1 MSLYEVVFIVR
12 PDVAT
17 TQVDAITKRIT
28 DRIEA
33 GEGRIVKS
41 ENWGLRS
48 LAYSIKKHSK
58 GYYTMLCCDMPGAV
72 VAEIEHMMKLSDD
85 VIRFLTIKVD
95 AITDDPSLMLKAKV
109 KADAEAAEFEEMQS

>member
-33 GEGRIVKS
+33 GEGRIIKS

-48 LAYSIKKHSK
+48 MAYSIKKHAK
-58 GYYTMLCCDMPGAV
+58 GYYTMLCCDMPGNV

-95 AITDDPSLMLKAKV
+95 AITDEPSVMLKAKV